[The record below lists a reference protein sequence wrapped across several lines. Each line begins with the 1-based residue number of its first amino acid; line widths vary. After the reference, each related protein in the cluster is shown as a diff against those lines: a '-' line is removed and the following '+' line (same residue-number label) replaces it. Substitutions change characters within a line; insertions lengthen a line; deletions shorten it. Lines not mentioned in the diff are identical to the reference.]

1 MNHLLITKFYYFQIV
16 NCMEG
21 NTDKLEKSFQ
31 KYFDSLDNQEL
42 SGEENNKIIR
52 NVVNEYKLSSQ
63 ERKPS
68 IFALFK
74 HKLQVSYSYRQSF
87 YKTAIAATILL
98 CISAGTYLLYRDY
111 YSVPDKAT
119 KLTEQKGTQKIV
131 PSLKEEIQK
140 EITISKSVELAY
152 IPLKIKSYG
161 FTEKLNKEK
170 ISDSEL
176 SKKALNIAE
185 KILTN
190 SNIRIASKNEK
201 EILSGWNYYVNKD
214 GKRTDSR
221 LRIKL
226 INNDKMRLSII
237 QEEAVLSGEN
247 QKISVLIKSSLCK
260 DIIKN
265 IKKDYYNYL
274 ESK

>member
-1 MNHLLITKFYYFQIV
+1 M
-16 NCMEG
+16 
-21 NTDKLEKSFQ
+21 
-31 KYFDSLDNQEL
+31 
-42 SGEENNKIIR
+42 
-52 NVVNEYKLSSQ
+52 
-63 ERKPS
+63 
-68 IFALFK
+68 
-74 HKLQVSYSYRQSF
+74 
-87 YKTAIAATILL
+87 
-98 CISAGTYLLYRDY
+98 LYRDY